1 MNTTEIANMLRNA
14 GEPIKGVIINKQVAL
29 TEGATWLECQLD
41 YGDDSFD
48 VVLVIHAD
56 GTIITPA
63 DWQGP
68 MPASPEEIA
77 EFDWQLGC
85 SGTPAIVMHG
95 LPRAL

>member
-1 MNTTEIANMLRNA
+1 MTTTDILNALQTA
-14 GEPIKGVIINKQVAL
+14 GEPVKGIVINKQEAL
-29 TEGATWLECQLD
+29 SEGATWLECQLD

-48 VVLVIHAD
+48 VVFVIHAD
-56 GTIITPA
+56 GTIMTPA

-68 MPASPEEIA
+68 MPASPDEIT

-95 LPRAL
+95 LPRVL